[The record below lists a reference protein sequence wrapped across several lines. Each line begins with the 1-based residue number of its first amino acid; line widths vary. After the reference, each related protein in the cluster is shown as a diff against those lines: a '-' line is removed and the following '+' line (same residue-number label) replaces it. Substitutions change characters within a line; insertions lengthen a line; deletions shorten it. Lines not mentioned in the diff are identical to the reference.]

1 MMSEPSGRNPWTAVD
16 TVSYLMIASVI
27 GRMLP
32 YYWPTDN
39 RWVMVGLMSL
49 YILLFTAAR
58 FFSQRRP
65 AILHP
70 YFILQ
75 LGITLL
81 LLLIIPSYDG
91 PQDYFAMLIMPI
103 SMQAMWRFGQKTGTR
118 WVAVFAVFVAA
129 CMIIYYQQYEGSWEG
144 IGYGLVYVTAAIM
157 ISVFSTLT
165 QQATTGR
172 KETQALNAELQAA
185 NQKLQDYARQVEQ
198 LAAAEERSRLARDL
212 HDSVSQTIFSL
223 TLTAQ
228 AARILLD
235 RDPGRVAGQLDHLQ
249 SLAKNALAEMRSLIE
264 HLRPDSL
271 TQNGLAAGL
280 RQHVLERKL
289 RDGLEVQLTI
299 SGERRLP
306 AAVEEGLFRV
316 VQEALNNIV
325 KHAGVT
331 EAAVTLR
338 LDRNPLELCIADQGV
353 GFDPRSRSTETGHLG
368 LAGMA
373 ERVRAIGGRLE
384 VDSAPGA
391 GTRLQVKDLVVPEV
405 EVEHV

>member
-1 MMSEPSGRNPWTAVD
+1 MVG
-16 TVSYLMIASVI
+16 SVV

-39 RWVMVGLMSL
+39 RWVMIGLLGL

-58 FFSQRRP
+58 ILSYRRP

-70 YFILQ
+70 YFVVQ

-91 PQDYFAMLIMPI
+91 PQDYFAMLILPI
-103 SMQAMWRFGQKTGTR
+103 SMQAMWRFGQKTGTL
-118 WVAVFAVFVAA
+118 WVAVFAVFVAV

-144 IGYGLVYVTAAIM
+144 VGYGLVYVAAAIM

-165 QQATTGR
+165 LRATAAR
-172 KETQALNAELQAA
+172 AETQALNAELQAA
-185 NQKLQDYARQVEQ
+185 NQKLQEYARQVEQ

-228 AARILLD
+228 AARILME
-235 RDPGRVAGQLDHLQ
+235 RDPARVPAQLDHLQ
-249 SLAKNALAEMRSLIE
+249 ALAKNALAEMRSLIE

-280 RQHVLERKL
+280 HQHVLERKL
-289 RDGLEVQLTI
+289 RDGLDVQLVI
-299 SGERRLP
+299 HGESRLP
-306 AAVEEGLFRV
+306 AALEEGLFRV
-316 VQEALNNIV
+316 VQEALNNVV

-338 LDRNPLELCIADQGV
+338 LDRNPIELCIADRGA
-353 GFDPRSRSTETGHLG
+353 GFDPQARPPETGHLG

-373 ERVRAIGGRLE
+373 ERVAALGGRLE
-384 VDSAPGA
+384 IESAPGS
-391 GTRLQVKDLVVPEV
+391 GTRIWVKDLVVE